1 MLDVFYDKH
10 LVPMIIILI
19 PSRFE
24 AKAFIAGLEGRR
36 AFRVGGA
43 DCVEGRGAGE
53 VAVTVGI
60 IGMGPPHAALR
71 AKAVIEECRRKNAE
85 CRMEDTGSGKQ
96 QGGNLA
102 KSEIS
107 DLKLETR
114 NSKPETRNPKPET
127 ESFGVILCGFAGA
140 LKPELKRGEIFVT
153 AGAEFLL
160 PLLPEAE
167 RPREAKLATVGKLA
181 GTAAGKAELF
191 ARTGAWLCDMEQA
204 HIAPMVAAMNLPLI
218 GIRIVSDEAHEEL
231 PTAQLAQA
239 YDQET
244 GTETPWK
251 LAGHLARNPL
261 RTVTLVS
268 FVRPL
273 PSIRSRMSDR
283 LHTWLRL
290 TGPRLFQP

>member
-1 MLDVFYDKH
+1 
-10 LVPMIIILI
+10 MIVILI

-24 AKAFIAGLEGRR
+24 AKEFIAGLEGRR
-36 AFRVGGA
+36 AFRVGEA

-71 AKAVIEECRRKNAE
+71 AKAVIEFVLGRDGSRSRPSSSSEFAEQTPRRGVP
-85 CRMEDTGSGKQ
+85 T
-96 QGGNLA
+96 L
-102 KSEIS
+102 
-107 DLKLETR
+107 
-114 NSKPETRNPKPET
+114 T
-127 ESFGVILCGFAGA
+127 ENFGVILCGFAGA
-140 LKPELKRGEIFVT
+140 LKPELKRGDIFVT

-167 RPREAKLATVGKLA
+167 RPSEAKLVTVDKLA

-204 HIAPMVAAMNLPLI
+204 QIAPMVAAMNLPFI

-231 PTAQLAQA
+231 PTAQLSQA

-251 LAGHLARNPL
+251 LAGHLARNPFRIGPL
-261 RTVTLVS
+261 AS
-268 FVRPL
+268 FVRLL
-273 PSIRSRMSDR
+273 PPIRSRMSDR